1 MTKNS
6 TFSQFPW
13 WLLATVIIGL
23 LLSWNIVSDQGY
35 SRIFNTLSN
44 GLWVTIK
51 VTLVAFFL
59 ATAVGLLVALAGFS
73 RFTLVRQLATFYVE
87 IIRGI
92 PVLVILFYVA
102 FVGAPELVKFYNW
115 ALQDLI
121 EQNIITTARTRDF
134 TMVWRAI
141 FALTISYSAFLAEV
155 FRAGIQEV
163 DKGQV
168 EAAKALGLNGWQRFR
183 FIIFPQAIKKILPP
197 LGNDFV
203 AMIKDSALVSVLG
216 VQDITQMGKVF
227 SASTFQF
234 FETYNVVAFMYLVLT
249 LSLSL
254 MIRGVE
260 RYLRRNDKR

>member
-1 MTKNS
+1 MIIKRS
-6 TFSQFPW
+6 SSQFPW
-13 WLLATVIIGL
+13 WLLFTVIIGL

-35 SRIFNTLSN
+35 TRIFSTLSN
-44 GLWVTIK
+44 GLWVTIG
-51 VTLVAFFL
+51 VTLMAFCL
-59 ATAVGLLVALAGFS
+59 ATVIGLFVALAGFS
-73 RFTLVRQLATFYVE
+73 RFTLIRQLATFYVE

-92 PVLVILFYVA
+92 PVLVILFYIA
-102 FVGAPELVKFYNW
+102 FVGAPELIKLYNW

-121 EQNIITTARTRDF
+121 EQGFVTTARTRDF
-134 TMVWRAI
+134 SMIWRAI

-163 DKGQV
+163 DKGQI

-254 MIRGVE
+254 MIRGIENYLKRNE
-260 RYLRRNDKR
+260 R

>member
-1 MTKNS
+1 MIIKRS
-6 TFSQFPW
+6 FSQFPW
-13 WLLATVIIGL
+13 WLLFTVIIGL

-35 SRIFNTLSN
+35 TRIFNTLSN
-44 GLWVTIK
+44 GLWVTIG
-51 VTLVAFFL
+51 VTLMAFFL
-59 ATAVGLLVALAGFS
+59 ATVIGLLVALAGFS
-73 RFTLVRQLATFYVE
+73 RFTLIRQLATFYVE

-102 FVGAPELVKFYNW
+102 FVGAPELIKLYNW
-115 ALQDLI
+115 VLQGLI
-121 EQNIITTARTRDF
+121 EHGFVTAARTRDF
-134 TMVWRAI
+134 SMIWRAI

-163 DKGQV
+163 DKGQI
-168 EAAKALGLNGWQRFR
+168 EAAKALGLTGWQRFR

-234 FETYNVVAFMYLVLT
+234 FETYNVVAFMYLALT

-254 MIRGVE
+254 MIRGIEHYLKRNE
-260 RYLRRNDKR
+260 R